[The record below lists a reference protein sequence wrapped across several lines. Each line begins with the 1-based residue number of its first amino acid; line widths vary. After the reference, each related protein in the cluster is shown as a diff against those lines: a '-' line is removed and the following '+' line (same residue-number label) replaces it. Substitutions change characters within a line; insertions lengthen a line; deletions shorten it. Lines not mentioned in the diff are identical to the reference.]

1 MVVAKSSHAEKLKSL
16 AQATNTSQVVP
27 LSTIGIMA
35 MLGIFKCRTN
45 IGFNEMASSGICA
58 EL

>member
-1 MVVAKSSHAEKLKSL
+1 MVVAKTSHTQNLKSGTGDKYIPSR
-16 AQATNTSQVVP
+16 AF
-27 LSTIGIMA
+27 IGDRKYGDV
-35 MLGIFKCRTN
+35 GIFKCRTN